1 MLGFDF
7 KLIVYYIYNN
17 LCLKYVLK
25 FKFKYKLGVEIN

>member
-7 KLIVYYIYNN
+7 KLIVYYNKI
-17 LCLKYVLK
+17 CLKYVLK